1 MKIVIL
7 DAETMGADMEF
18 SSIERLGECTIYHT
32 TAKEEIAVR
41 IKDADVVITN
51 KCFLN
56 RDVLSSAQNL
66 KLICVFAVG
75 FNNIDTEYCKEK
87 NIRVRN
93 VPGYCTESVCQHT
106 FALLFAL
113 IENIRYYDDFVKNG
127 SYSRSGVANH
137 IGKPFFE
144 ISGKKWGIIGMGAIG
159 RAVADCA
166 TAFGA
171 QVSYSSISGVVRE
184 EKYENIPLETLL
196 RESDIIT
203 VHAPL
208 NEKTTGLIG
217 KKELEMMKKS
227 SFIVNVGRGAI
238 IDEAALAD
246 AVDNGI
252 IAGAALD
259 VYSVEPPE
267 NDSPIVSVKNSE
279 RILYTPHIAWASV
292 EARRRCI
299 SMTAEN
305 IEAFINGKDCRDVI
319 KYEA

>member
-7 DAETMGADMEF
+7 DTGTMGEDMEF
-18 SSIERLGECTIYHT
+18 SSIERLGECTKYHSSS
-32 TAKEEIAVR
+32 KEEIPQR
-41 IKDADVVITN
+41 IKDADIVITN
-51 KCFLN
+51 KVHLR
-56 RDVLSSAQNL
+56 RDVLSFAQNL

-75 FNNIDTEYCKEK
+75 YNNIDIEYCKEH

-127 SYSRSGVANH
+127 AYSESGVANH
-137 IGKPFFE
+137 LGKPFFE
-144 ISGKKWGIIGMGAIG
+144 ISGKKWGIIGLGAIG

-171 QVSYSSISGVVRE
+171 KVSYSSISGVARE
-184 EKYENIPLETLL
+184 EKYENIPLEKLL

-208 NEKTTGLIG
+208 DEKTTGLIG
-217 KKELEMMKKS
+217 EKELSMMKKEALV
-227 SFIVNVGRGAI
+227 VNVGRGAI
-238 IDEAALAD
+238 IDEKALAD
-246 AVDNGI
+246 AVNNGV

-267 NDSPIVSVKNSE
+267 KDAPILSIKNHE
-279 RILYTPHIAWASV
+279 RVLYSPHIAWASV

-305 IEAFINGKDCRDVI
+305 IEAFIGGKDCRDVWS
-319 KYEA
+319 